1 MRASFRAVCQG
12 PSRRRRPIASISPDP
27 VSRHPD
33 SNDEVRVR
41 GLPVFFRCTAL
52 AGLSVSR
59 LSVRLPWLQVI
70 RKTSGKTSTS
80 VAAFLRGT
88 KKPGT
93 GPGFSISSRLM
104 EQEAPLSQ
112 QIPCQCDC
120 ATLSRRVRPQRF
132 ARRDTNRV
140 RHNNLR
146 VAIRDTRTVG
156 GEDDC

>member
-27 VSRHPD
+27 VSRHSD
-33 SNDEVRVR
+33 RNGEVRVR
-41 GLPVFFRCTAL
+41 GLPVFFPLHCTCRLISVQAFREAAL
-52 AGLSVSR
+52 AAGNPKDIRESVH
-59 LSVRLPWLQVI
+59 L
-70 RKTSGKTSTS
+70 

-120 ATLSRRVRPQRF
+120 ATRSRRVCPQRF
-132 ARRDTNRV
+132 TRRDANRV

>member
-1 MRASFRAVCQG
+1 MRASFRAVCQR
-12 PSRRRRPIASISPDP
+12 PSQRRRPIASISPDP
-27 VSRHPD
+27 VSHHPD
-33 SNDEVRVR
+33 SKREVKVR

-52 AGLSVSR
+52 ARLSISR
-59 LSVRLPWLQVI
+59 PSVRLPSLPGI

-80 VAAFLRGT
+80 VATFLRGT

-93 GPGFSISSRLM
+93 GPGFSISSRFM
-104 EQEAPLSQ
+104 DQEAPLSQ

-120 ATLSRRVRPQRF
+120 AIRSRRVRPQCF
-132 ARRDTNRV
+132 ARRDANRV

-146 VAIRDTRTVG
+146 VAIRDMRAVA